1 MRVVFTVHANRKLLT
16 NEIKGLGITRKKII
30 ESLKQPL
37 VTNKNVNPHQSI
49 GELNDNLS
57 LAVIWKTESGIIK
70 VITFY
75 PAEKGR
81 YESKVLRRR

>member
-1 MRVVFTVHANRKLLT
+1 MKIVLTLHAKEKLQTQEARL
-16 NEIKGLGITRKKII
+16 LGITLRKITNVINK
-30 ESLKQPL
+30 PL
-37 VTNKNVNPHQSI
+37 VINKNLNPHQSI
-49 GELNDNLS
+49 GELTENLS
-57 LAVIWKTESGIIK
+57 LAVIWKTEGDIIK

>member
-1 MRVVFTVHANRKLLT
+1 MKVIFTIHTKEKLLT
-16 NEIKGLGITRKKII
+16 SEIKVLGITRKRII

-37 VTNKNVNPHQSI
+37 VTNKSANPHQSI
-49 GELNDNLS
+49 GELNDELS
-57 LAVIWKTESGIIK
+57 LAVIWKIESGIIK

>member
-1 MRVVFTVHANRKLLT
+1 MKVVFTIHAKGKLLT
-16 NEIKGLGITRKKII
+16 NEVKALGITRKKII
-30 ESLKQPL
+30 ESLRQPL
-37 VTNKNVNPHQSI
+37 VINKKVNPHHSI
-49 GELNDNLS
+49 GELNDELS

-81 YESKVLRRR
+81 YESKILRRR